1 MVSTGLGREG
11 RRQHPE
17 VRRQHGEDPGA
28 VEHEA
33 PESSWEDF
41 NCEDIR
47 HLSIC
52 LPASIDECNRAK
64 YKESDANNL

>member
-11 RRQHPE
+11 GCQHPE

-33 PESSWEDF
+33 PESTWENS

-52 LPASIDECNRAK
+52 LPAPIDQCNRTK
-64 YKESDANNL
+64 HKESYANNL